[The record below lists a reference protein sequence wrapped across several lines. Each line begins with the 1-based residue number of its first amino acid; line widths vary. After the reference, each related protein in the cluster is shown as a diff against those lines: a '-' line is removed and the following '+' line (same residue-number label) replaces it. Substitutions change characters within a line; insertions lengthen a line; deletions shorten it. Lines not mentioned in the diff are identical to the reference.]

1 MTFVLK
7 QVSINNNNNKR
18 LCDISGEPRALKKAV
33 KGIKRLPRVNRDD
46 KTRELERA
54 ELIEIAQDVYTHT
67 ERERVIIMCVCMRS
81 GTSIGFEV
89 ENNTLR

>member
-1 MTFVLK
+1 MYLNK
-7 QVSINNNNNKR
+7 SPSIINNNKR

-54 ELIEIAQDVYTHT
+54 ELIEMELNAWHMYKFHQIAQDVYTHT
-67 ERERVIIMCVCMRS
+67 ERE
-81 GTSIGFEV
+81 
-89 ENNTLR
+89 

>member
-1 MTFVLK
+1 
-7 QVSINNNNNKR
+7 
-18 LCDISGEPRALKKAV
+18 
-33 KGIKRLPRVNRDD
+33 LPRVNSDD